1 MSWYRL
7 LAAAAVCLITAACG
21 FQPLYGDRGGSASL
35 AAQLASI
42 RVVQI
47 TERYGQVMT
56 NDLHDGLNPTALS
69 VPTVYQLEVAL
80 HETTAPQATRADGT
94 PSRSALALSATWLLR
109 KLGDDNKVVT
119 HGSLKSS
126 TGYDVL
132 NNDYANVVSNNTGE
146 LRAVRDL
153 SDQIQ
158 ASLAIYFQTQPTT

>member
-1 MSWYRL
+1 VRVPAALRRPWRL
-7 LAAAAVCLITAACG
+7 GKLGDATCL
-21 FQPLYGDRGGSASL
+21 DSR
-35 AAQLASI
+35 
-42 RVVQI
+42 R
-47 TERYGQVMT
+47 
-56 NDLHDGLNPTALS
+56 
-69 VPTVYQLEVAL
+69 VYQLEVAL

-94 PSRSALALSATWLLR
+94 PSRSALVLSATWLLR

-158 ASLAIYFQTQPTT
+158 ASLAIYFQTPPTT

>member
-1 MSWYRL
+1 MSWSRRF
-7 LAAAAVCLITAACG
+7 AAPVVCLMAAACG
-21 FQPLYGDRGGSASL
+21 FQPLYGERGGSETL
-35 AAQLASI
+35 ATELASI

-56 NDLHDGLNPTALS
+56 NDLHDGLNPNALH
-69 VPTVYQLEVAL
+69 VPATYQLEVAL
-80 HETTAPQATRADGT
+80 RETTAPQATRADGT
-94 PSRSALALSATWLLR
+94 PSRSALSLSATWILR
-109 KLGDDNKVVT
+109 KLGDNKVVT
-119 HGSLKSS
+119 RGVLKSS

-158 ASLAIYFQTQPTT
+158 AGIAAYFQTQPTT